1 MSQAGGVGNTG
12 TSNFQPQTTNDK
24 AGKTGRKATDR
35 FQHRNVSA
43 LAGKP
48 VVRAGFNR
56 RAFKVSPLNKRR
68 VGALPQRQASP
79 GLPRPGARQ
88 TQAQKKTMDEPAA
101 LKQMRRQND
110 ARQKKLEQDL
120 ANLPSPPSGEPKG
133 NSRSSGMMKADT
145 KATILPSSA
154 RGLSDYIGNITKTKD
169 LLETWNALTT
179 KAIKGEI
186 SSLELSLLKD
196 RCVSMLV
203 KVSKDPEQAD
213 LITEAH
219 LKKMVPD
226 SSRRKAI
233 SSKVTMNKSGFVELQ
248 NRLNNLRKR

>member
-1 MSQAGGVGNTG
+1 MAQAGGVGNTG
-12 TSNFQPQTTNDK
+12 TSNFQPQSTNDRI
-24 AGKTGRKATDR
+24 GKTGRKATDR

-48 VVRAGFNR
+48 VVRAGLNR
-56 RAFKVSPLNKRR
+56 KAFKASPLNKRR
-68 VGALPQRQASP
+68 VGALPQRKASP

-88 TQAQKKTMDEPAA
+88 TQAQKKSMDEPAA

-120 ANLPSPPSGEPKG
+120 ANLPSPPTHEPKG
-133 NSRSSGMMKADT
+133 NSRSSGMMKADA
-145 KATILPSSA
+145 KAIILPSSF
-154 RGLSDYIGNITKTKD
+154 RGLSDYIGKITKTKD

-179 KAIKGEI
+179 KGIKGEI

-213 LITEAH
+213 QISDVH
-219 LKKMVPD
+219 LRKMIPD
-226 SSRRKAI
+226 TFRRKVI